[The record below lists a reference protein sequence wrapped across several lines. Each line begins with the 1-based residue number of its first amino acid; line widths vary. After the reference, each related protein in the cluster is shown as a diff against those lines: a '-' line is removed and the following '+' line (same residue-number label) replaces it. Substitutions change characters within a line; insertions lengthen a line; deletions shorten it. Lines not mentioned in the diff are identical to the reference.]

1 MEFRSW
7 NELIDNYL
15 HILVVEKNPTILQ
28 EIIKSL
34 AISQAPN
41 TLVEFDED
49 LLALGLKDEPPEF
62 TIETS
67 SCNEG
72 ALVQIKKA
80 LHEGKQYAIIFISI
94 SESAEDDTGIEI
106 IKKIWDADPEIQ
118 VVIFMSYSDLSWDH
132 TVKTLGLRDNYL
144 ILKNS
149 FDKIAL
155 KQLAHALI
163 RKWLLNKEAKR
174 YSELLQLTVEERTNS
189 LQHSITLLRST
200 IESSTDGILVTDLNK
215 KVIYFN
221 KKLTQMWNIP
231 EALIETGDE
240 QLILDY
246 MKAQLNQ
253 VDASNKIAT
262 AFVTDIFLN
271 TKQIVTCKNETIIEC
286 FSQPHKIND
295 TVIGRV
301 RSYHDITEQAT
312 LEKKLSFQASHDTL
326 TGLPNRILIFD
337 RVMTAIDRAARS
349 KKEFALLFIDL
360 DRFKLVNDSFTH
372 ATGDELLRQVAQR
385 LSALVRKEDTFAR
398 IGGDEFVMIIP
409 ELRKE
414 EYAINIAAKILKSFR
429 EPFIFE
435 HHKVDMTTSIG
446 ISIYPYDGDN
456 VDDLLK
462 NADLAMYQAKQQG
475 GNQFQFYTKQLNE
488 QTIQRYEMEARL
500 NKALIDK
507 EFFLLYQ
514 PQLAFKNTSLLSI
527 EALLRWNHPEKG
539 VITPIDFIR
548 IAEESGLIVP
558 IGEWVI
564 QEVCSQLKAWK
575 KKGLP
580 PITVAINIAIE
591 QLKQTNFISVVKSI
605 LKKYQVDPH
614 CLEFDI
620 KESMLMNHSE
630 ILPQLNQ
637 FQAMGIKIALD
648 DFGNGNLNL
657 CQLKTIKIDRLKI
670 DPSFIRNISFSHSDE
685 VIIKSIIAISQS
697 FNVTVLAEGVENQN
711 QMNFLKKQ
719 QCDQM
724 QGYLFSKP
732 LSATTI
738 EQFLQDIIKNDVSL

>member
-7 NELIDNYL
+7 NELVDNYL
-15 HILVVEKNPTILQ
+15 HIMVVEKNPTIQ
-28 EIIKSL
+28 QDIIKALSL
-34 AISQAPN
+34 PQGSN
-41 TLVEFDED
+41 TPIEFDEKFLPID
-49 LLALGLKDEPPEF
+49 LKDEPPKF
-62 TIETS
+62 TIDMTTH
-67 SCNEG
+67 NEE
-72 ALVQIKKA
+72 ALIQIKRS
-80 LHEGKQYAIIFISI
+80 LSEGKQYAIIFINITESI
-94 SESAEDDTGIEI
+94 ADDSGIET
-106 IKKIWDADPEIQ
+106 IKQMWDADPEIQ

-189 LQHSITLLRST
+189 LQHSIALLHST
-200 IESSTDGILVTDLNK
+200 IESSIDGILVTDLNK
-215 KVIYFN
+215 KIIYFN
-221 KKLTQMWNIP
+221 KKLTKMWNIP
-231 EALIETGDE
+231 EPIIETGDE

-246 MKAQLNQ
+246 MTAQINQ
-253 VDASNKIAT
+253 VDASNKIT
-262 AFVTDIFLN
+262 NAFATDILLS
-271 TKQIVTCKNETIIEC
+271 TKQIVTCNNGTIIEC

-295 TVIGRV
+295 NVIGRV
-301 RSYHDITEQAT
+301 RSYHDITEQANV
-312 LEKKLSFQASHDTL
+312 EKKLSFQASHDTL

-349 KKEFALLFIDL
+349 KKEFAVLFIDL
-360 DRFKLVNDSFTH
+360 DRFKLVNDSLTH
-372 ATGDELLRQVAQR
+372 ATGDELLKQVAKR
-385 LSALVRKEDTFAR
+385 LSDLIRKEDTLAR

-429 EPFIFE
+429 EPFQFE
-435 HHKVDMTTSIG
+435 HHKVDMSTSIG

-456 VDDLLK
+456 VDDLLR

-475 GNQFQFYTKQLNE
+475 GNQFQFYTHQLNE
-488 QTIQRYEMEARL
+488 QTTQRYEIEARL
-500 NKALIDK
+500 NKAIIDNQ
-507 EFFLLYQ
+507 FFLLYQ
-514 PQLAFKNTSLLSI
+514 PQRSLNNKSLLSI

-539 VITPIDFIR
+539 VLAPIDFIR

-564 QEVCSQLKAWK
+564 QEVCAQLKAWK

-591 QLKQTNFISVVKSI
+591 QFKQTNFISIVKSI
-605 LKKYQVDPH
+605 LKKHQVDPH
-614 CLEFDI
+614 CLEFEI
-620 KESMLMNHSE
+620 KESMLINHSE
-630 ILPQLNQ
+630 ILIKLNQ
-637 FQAMGIKIALD
+637 LQSIGIKIALD
-648 DFGNGNLNL
+648 NYGTGNLNL
-657 CQLKTIKIDRLKI
+657 SQLKTIKIDRLKI

-719 QCDQM
+719 HCDQM
-724 QGYLFSKP
+724 QGFLFSKP
-732 LSATTI
+732 LSASTI
-738 EQFLQDIIKNDVSL
+738 EQFLLDIIKNDVSL